1 MGGRAIPGKS
11 DPRRARLERELRETI
26 GEIDD
31 EGLIF
36 LLRQANVLI
45 HNARAERIDREAA
58 ALETESSGPAK
69 GVRKAAG
76 AGADIEETEGG
87 RAFFLSMGKVRKV
100 LTLEELRRLVR
111 ICYSAESKSEALR
124 QLFTVLAKERK
135 DILADAAIRSAGSP
149 LLEALF
155 KTIRKTF
162 TLKDR

>member
-1 MGGRAIPGKS
+1 
-11 DPRRARLERELRETI
+11 
-26 GEIDD
+26 
-31 EGLIF
+31 
-36 LLRQANVLI
+36 
-45 HNARAERIDREAA
+45 
-58 ALETESSGPAK
+58 
-69 GVRKAAG
+69 VRKAAG
-76 AGADIEETEGG
+76 AGVDIEETEGG

-100 LTLEELRRLVR
+100 LALEELRRLVR